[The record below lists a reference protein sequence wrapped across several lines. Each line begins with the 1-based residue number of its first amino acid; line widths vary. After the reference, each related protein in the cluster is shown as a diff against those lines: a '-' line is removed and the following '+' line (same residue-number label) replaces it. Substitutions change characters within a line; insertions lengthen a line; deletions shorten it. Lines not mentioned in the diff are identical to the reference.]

1 MLIITTTTCLATTT
15 VLLLTGLLQSTCQAQ
30 TAPETAAPASTPFSP
45 SPDCEASVLAA
56 LNESTAFQCHR
67 LHIVWQP
74 SFNPVWQNLSCLNSL
89 TSLGITGALPDLPDA
104 WSSSG
109 SFPALQSLDL
119 SGAFLAGMPAP
130 TSTHTHPHA
139 PMCIYTY
146 LITCTSIASGPNMA
160 TRFLKPNSYKLQ
172 PIAAKDVLTS
182 ASVNNPCYCFIKS
195 HVYAYAIIF
204 ARRPVGTNLTLGKKT
219 CVTNE

>member
-130 TSTHTHPHA
+130 TSTHKHPHT
-139 PMCIYTY
+139 P
-146 LITCTSIASGPNMA
+146 TCTHVHLHIPYHMHLNCLWPQHGYTLSETKLLQVATNSSKRCAHISICQQS
-160 TRFLKPNSYKLQ
+160 LL
-172 PIAAKDVLTS
+172 LL
-182 ASVNNPCYCFIKS
+182 
-195 HVYAYAIIF
+195 H
-204 ARRPVGTNLTLGKKT
+204 
-219 CVTNE
+219 